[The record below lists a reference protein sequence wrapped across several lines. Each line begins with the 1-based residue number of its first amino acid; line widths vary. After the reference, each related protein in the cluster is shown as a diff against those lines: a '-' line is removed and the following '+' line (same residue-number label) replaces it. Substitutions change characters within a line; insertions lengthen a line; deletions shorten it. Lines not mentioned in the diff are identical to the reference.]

1 LRRVRLAE
9 FCRLRALEQQEH
21 QSGFG
26 LRGDIVASR
35 SNMRT
40 NLAKAKQ
47 ALEGSDTDRA
57 RKYLDQANHEVENL
71 EAFLGRR

>member
-1 LRRVRLAE
+1 
-9 FCRLRALEQQEH
+9 
-21 QSGFG
+21 
-26 LRGDIVASR
+26 
-35 SNMRT
+35 MRT

-47 ALEGSDTDRA
+47 ALEGLDTDRA